1 MHKEPIKTIF
11 IDLDETLI
19 HTLGMVP
26 YTAPKGKDST
36 VELKF
41 KEPEPNTDYAD
52 TPVKIKLD
60 KEVYHTILRP
70 GANFLLFQL
79 REIGHVYM
87 LTRAAKSYAQAMNQA
102 FNFGFIED
110 KIFDREYVKDWKY
123 KAPKVEIAT
132 GKNVLID
139 DLEDRDNF
147 EKIAFIKKFGTSK
160 YIKVNAFYGQKDEG
174 YTHTDINNIIE
185 TIKTVE

>member
-1 MHKEPIKTIF
+1 MHKEPINIF

-110 KIFDREYVKDWKY
+110 KIFDREYVKNWNCMTPNIEHGD
-123 KAPKVEIAT
+123 
-132 GKNVLID
+132 NFLID
-139 DLEDRDNF
+139 DLNLDDNF
-147 EKIAFIKKFGTSK
+147 EKIAFIKKFGSSK
-160 YIKVNAFYGQKDEG
+160 YIKVNGFYGWKEEG
-174 YTHTDINNIIE
+174 FTHSGIDDIIN
-185 TIKTVE
+185 TILSVE

>member
-1 MHKEPIKTIF
+1 MHKEPINIF

-160 YIKVNAFYGQKDEG
+160 YIKVDGFYGRKDEG
-174 YTHTDINNIIE
+174 FTHSTIKDIIE
-185 TIKTVE
+185 DIVD